1 MWLSEVEGST
11 AGRLESW
18 GPVRRVG
25 VEGTG
30 SYGAG
35 LARHLA
41 AAVSAA
47 VPLQRSRQLT
57 IPITIDT
64 MCPLQQD
71 AATCVRAQ
79 SVARA

>member
-35 LARHLA
+35 LGRHLA
-41 AAVSAA
+41 AAVSAV
-47 VPLQRSRQLT
+47 VPLQRSRQKE
-57 IPITIDT
+57 
-64 MCPLQQD
+64 
-71 AATCVRAQ
+71 
-79 SVARA
+79 

>member
-35 LARHLA
+35 LGRHLA
-41 AAVSAA
+41 AAVSAV
-47 VPLQRSRQLT
+47 VPLQRSRQS
-57 IPITIDT
+57 IMSITVDIY
-64 MCPLQQD
+64 C
-71 AATCVRAQ
+71 
-79 SVARA
+79 

>member
-30 SYGAG
+30 SYGAS
-35 LARHLA
+35 LVRHLA

-47 VPLQRSRQLT
+47 VPLQRSRQSN
-57 IPITIDT
+57 T
-64 MCPLQQD
+64 MHYC
-71 AATCVRAQ
+71 
-79 SVARA
+79 

>member
-1 MWLSEVEGST
+1 M
-11 AGRLESW
+11 AKRGRGEHGQLESW

-47 VPLQRSRQLT
+47 VPLQRSRQINNT
-57 IPITIDT
+57 YY
-64 MCPLQQD
+64 C
-71 AATCVRAQ
+71 
-79 SVARA
+79 